1 MQDLFRAL
9 PKLLKEFEDA
19 EEIREAVV
27 FAAWRRIAGE
37 SLSEH
42 TIPYRLFNKHL
53 IVAVADKMWK
63 RHLESLSGQMIFKL
77 NSVLGQAVVTFIEF
91 RVEAE
96 TLRTERA
103 KHHKTQLSDEQL
115 REIALDE
122 VTPKLR
128 HSADAIKD
136 DNLRY
141 QFLLAAGSC
150 LARKEKMKKIDK
162 EFENAGNLDD

>member
-1 MQDLFRAL
+1 MEALFRAL
-9 PKLLKEFEDA
+9 PKLLRDFEDT
-19 EEIREAVV
+19 EEVREAVV

-42 TIPYRLFNKHL
+42 TVPFRLFNKHL
-53 IVAVADKMWK
+53 IIAVADKMWK
-63 RHLESLSGQMIFKL
+63 RHLETLSGQMIFKL
-77 NSVLGQAVVTFIEF
+77 NSALGQAIVTFIEF
-91 RVEAE
+91 RVDEE
-96 TLRTERA
+96 TLEAERA
-103 KHHKTQLSDEQL
+103 KHRKNLMSDEEQ
-115 REIALDE
+115 REIALEE

-150 LARKEKMKKIDK
+150 LARKKALKKQ
-162 EFENAGNLDD
+162 

>member
-1 MQDLFRAL
+1 MEDLFRAL
-9 PKLLKEFEDA
+9 PKLLKEFEDT
-19 EEIREAVV
+19 EEVREAVV
-27 FAAWRRIAGE
+27 FASWRKIAGE

-42 TIPYRLFNKHL
+42 TKPFRLYNKHL

-77 NSVLGQAVVTFIEF
+77 NSVLGQAIVTFIEF
-91 RVEAE
+91 RVDEGLLAA
-96 TLRTERA
+96 ERA
-103 KHHKTQLSDEQL
+103 KHRTNQMTDEQR
-115 REIALDE
+115 REAALDE

-150 LARKEKMKKIDK
+150 LARKKSMKEK
-162 EFENAGNLDD
+162 ENE